1 MDSELS
7 HQSDEVG
14 YDYPHFKDEA
24 SEAQTGNK
32 NFPDTIRGP
41 HAGAG
46 VGADS
51 FFFISPTKS
60 DAKTYTKMSNILVA
74 FSTTKQ
80 HSAIFC

>member
-51 FFFISPTKS
+51 FFSFPLQNLMQKLTLKCQ
-60 DAKTYTKMSNILVA
+60 T
-74 FSTTKQ
+74 F
-80 HSAIFC
+80 